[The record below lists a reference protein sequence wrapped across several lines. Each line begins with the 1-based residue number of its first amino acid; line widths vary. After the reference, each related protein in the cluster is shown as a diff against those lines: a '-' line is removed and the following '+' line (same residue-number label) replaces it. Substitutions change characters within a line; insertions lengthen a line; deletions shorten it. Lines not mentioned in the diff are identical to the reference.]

1 MKKIVVVGS
10 TNIDFVVRLT
20 EMPKKGETVHTK
32 SFDKI
37 PGGKG
42 ANQAC
47 AVGKLGGDCTFLSAV
62 GNDGVSELALSS
74 LRAANVNIR
83 PVLISDD
90 TSTGIAI
97 IAVNDEGE
105 NSIMIIPGANNLCD
119 NDYFTAHQSELNDAD
134 YVIAQLE
141 TPIDSVYNLLVA
153 AKEAKKVTI
162 LNPAPAPDTIPDLV
176 LSHIDFLTPNETELA
191 KVTGMPTETIPE
203 ITAAAE
209 ALLQRGVG
217 NVLVTVGSRG
227 ALLCNRNGSHLYPA
241 YPQKSVDTTAAG
253 DTFNAAFAVALAE
266 GRTMDEAIVFAN
278 AAAGLSV
285 THKGAQTS
293 IPCRSEVLD
302 FMRDHAL

>member
-47 AVGKLGGDCTFLSAV
+47 AVGKLGGNCTFLSAV
-62 GNDGVSELALSS
+62 GNDGVSELALNS

-83 PVLISDD
+83 PILISDD

-105 NSIMIIPGANNLCD
+105 NSIMIIPGANSLCD

-141 TPIDSVYNLLVA
+141 TPIDDVYNLLVA

-191 KVTGMPTETIPE
+191 KVAGMPTETIPE

-227 ALLCNRNGSHLYPA
+227 ALLCNRNGSHLY
-241 YPQKSVDTTAAG
+241 
-253 DTFNAAFAVALAE
+253 AAFAVALAE
-266 GRTMDEAIVFAN
+266 GWTMDEAIVFAN

-285 THKGAQTS
+285 PRKGAQTS

>member
-42 ANQAC
+42 ANQAR
-47 AVGKLGGDCTFLSAV
+47 AVGKLGGNCTFLSAV
-62 GNDGVSELALSS
+62 GNDGVSELALNS

-83 PVLISDD
+83 PILISDD

-105 NSIMIIPGANNLCD
+105 NSIMIIPGANSLCD

-141 TPIDSVYNLLVA
+141 TPID
-153 AKEAKKVTI
+153 
-162 LNPAPAPDTIPDLV
+162 
-176 LSHIDFLTPNETELA
+176 
-191 KVTGMPTETIPE
+191 
-203 ITAAAE
+203 
-209 ALLQRGVG
+209 AL
-217 NVLVTVGSRG
+217 
-227 ALLCNRNGSHLYPA
+227 
-241 YPQKSVDTTAAG
+241 
-253 DTFNAAFAVALAE
+253 
-266 GRTMDEAIVFAN
+266 
-278 AAAGLSV
+278 
-285 THKGAQTS
+285 
-293 IPCRSEVLD
+293 
-302 FMRDHAL
+302 

>member
-47 AVGKLGGDCTFLSAV
+47 AVGKLGGNCTFLSAV
-62 GNDGVSELALSS
+62 GNDGVSELALNS

-83 PVLISDD
+83 PILISDD

-105 NSIMIIPGANNLCD
+105 NSIMIIPGANSLCD

-141 TPIDSVYNLLVA
+141 TPIDGVYNLLVA

-162 LNPAPAPDTIPDLV
+162 LNPAPAPDAIPDLV

-191 KVTGMPTETIPE
+191 I
-203 ITAAAE
+203 
-209 ALLQRGVG
+209 LLQECSDEENLCTNAKLLQQKGVK
-217 NVLVTVGSRG
+217 NIVVTLGGEGSY
-227 ALLCNRNGSHLYPA
+227 LLKEDHTEKRLYA
-241 YPQKSVDTTAAG
+241 DKTVHVVDTTAAG
-253 DTFNAAFAVALAE
+253 DSYVAGLAVALSR
-266 GRTMDEAIVFAN
+266 GDSLDEAVELASRVSNIV
-278 AAAGLSV
+278 V
-285 THKGAQTS
+285 TRKGAQPS
-293 IPCRSEVLD
+293 IPSFEELEE
-302 FMRDHAL
+302 APE